1 MKIDPRLYCY
11 FGARRTDEILEIVED
26 YSKEITINCSDSD
39 RIMIK
44 GFKLLLEIDGK
55 DEVVITEDFKENS
68 EKWIKVRN
76 RK

>member
-44 GFKLLLEIDGK
+44 GFKILLEIDGK

-68 EKWIKVRN
+68 EKWIKFRN